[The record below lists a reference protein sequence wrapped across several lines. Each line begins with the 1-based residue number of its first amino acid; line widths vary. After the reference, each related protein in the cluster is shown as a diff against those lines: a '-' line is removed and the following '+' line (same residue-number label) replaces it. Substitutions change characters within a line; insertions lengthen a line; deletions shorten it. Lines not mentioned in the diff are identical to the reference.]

1 MRTGEGTAHAQYRTP
16 GSQTRLGSQLARS
29 QTSQPACADLRFCL
43 ESWGA
48 VLTRFSLV
56 FAAEAA
62 RGRCGIALS
71 LQGLPARHPLYLKTP
86 KNSLVR
92 EGRQMEGSHSG
103 QGGDLARAAHEAQPS
118 CLGLRRGVCRTRRNT
133 SLRQKLLPLQPSS
146 V

>member
-1 MRTGEGTAHAQYRTP
+1 MRTGEGTAWAQYRTP
-16 GSQTRLGSQLARS
+16 GSQTRLGSQLAWS
-29 QTSQPACADLRFCL
+29 QTSQPAYADLRFSL

-56 FAAEAA
+56 FAAEAT
-62 RGRCGIALS
+62 RGRCGIVLS

-118 CLGLRRGVCRTRRNT
+118 CLELRRHLQDKNEHKPP
-133 SLRQKLLPLQPSS
+133 RQKLLPLQPFS